1 MRCPVIVV
9 TGPIGSGKTTMAKVI
24 AGTEGCLLMADP
36 LAREV
41 YEDDLLRENLKN
53 MFGAGVF
60 TSSGK
65 VSRKK
70 LGRVVFS
77 GAGRIAELNG
87 LIKPFVKRL
96 ITKRIREKQKTEKYI
111 VLDAVLFFEYKFRF
125 KVDLIVL
132 VDAPGSVRV
141 NRVMKRDGI
150 SRENALAR
158 IERQDYLR
166 TGWAAADKRIDAAGS
181 RKVTIKKAEEV
192 RDLFLEE
199 QGL

>member
-9 TGPIGSGKTTMAKVI
+9 TGPIGSGKTTMAKII
-24 AGTEGCLLMADP
+24 AGREGCLLMADP
-36 LAREV
+36 MAREV
-41 YEDDLLRENLKN
+41 YEEPLLRAKLKKV
-53 MFGAGVF
+53 FGVGVL
-60 TSSGK
+60 TPSGK

-77 GAGRIAELNG
+77 GTGRIAELNR
-87 LIKPFVKRL
+87 LVKPFVKRL
-96 ITKRIREKQKTEKYI
+96 VSERIREKQKTEKYI

-125 KVDLIVL
+125 KVDLVVL
-132 VDAPGSVRV
+132 VDAPGSIRV
-141 NRVMKRDGI
+141 NRMMKRDGI

-166 TGWAAADKRIDAAGS
+166 TGWAIADVRIDASGS
-181 RKVTIKKAEEV
+181 KKDTIMRTEEV
-192 RDLFLEE
+192 RDLFLKE

>member
-9 TGPIGSGKTTMAKVI
+9 TGPIGSGKTTLARVF
-24 AGTEGCLLMADP
+24 AGRGGCLLMADP

-41 YEDDLLRENLKN
+41 YEDPVLRAKLKKV
-53 MFGAGVF
+53 FGSGVF
-60 TSSGK
+60 TPSGK

-70 LGRVVFS
+70 LGKAVFS
-77 GAGRIAELNG
+77 GNGRIGELNS
-87 LIKPFVKRL
+87 LVKPFVKRL
-96 ITKRIREKQKTEKYI
+96 VSGKIREKRKTEEYI

-125 KVDLIVL
+125 KADLVIL
-132 VDAPGSVRV
+132 VDAPGSIRV

-166 TGWAAADKRIDAAGS
+166 TGWAAADVRIDASGS
-181 RKVTIKKAEEV
+181 KKAAITRAEEV
-192 RDLFLEE
+192 RDLFLKE